1 MVNFDAPNRE
11 QSCARR
17 ERSNTPL
24 QALQL
29 LNDVQHVEA
38 ARGLAQRVLTSG
50 EKTPQGRIEFLFK
63 TVLSRNPTAK
73 EIELLDKQIAT
84 HMQRY
89 QGAPQDAQQLIQLG
103 ESKPSADLTPAEL
116 AAYTLAASTILNMD
130 ETLTRN

>member
-1 MVNFDAPNRE
+1 
-11 QSCARR
+11 
-17 ERSNTPL
+17 
-24 QALQL
+24 L

-50 EKTPQGRIEFLFK
+50 EKTPQARIEFLFK

>member
-38 ARGLAQRVLTSG
+38 ARGLAQRALTAE
-50 EKTPQGRIEFLFK
+50 EKNSHARIEFLFK

-73 EIELLDKQIAT
+73 EIELLDKQITT

-103 ESKPSADLTPAEL
+103 ESKPSEDLTPAEL